1 MKRPIDR
8 FEGKTKKEI
17 YQKERLLDEDNLEKH
32 DRLAMF
38 LAALRVFLPGLL
50 LVIGPLLL
58 LAILL

>member
-8 FEGKTKKEI
+8 FREKSSKEI
-17 YQKERLLDEDNLEKH
+17 YKKEELLEKENLEKH

-50 LVIGPLLL
+50 LVLAPLILLL
-58 LAILL
+58 ILL

>member
-1 MKRPIDR
+1 MKKPIDR
-8 FEGKTKKEI
+8 FSGKNADEI
-17 YQKERLLDEDNLEKH
+17 YEKENLLDENNLEK
-32 DRLAMF
+32 DDKLAMF

>member
-1 MKRPIDR
+1 MRKPIDR
-8 FEGKTKKEI
+8 FSEKNADEI
-17 YQKERLLDEDNLEKH
+17 YEKENLLDENNLEK
-32 DRLAMF
+32 DDKLAMF

>member
-1 MKRPIDR
+1 MRKPIDR
-8 FEGKTKKEI
+8 FSEKNADEI
-17 YQKERLLDEDNLEKH
+17 YEKENLLDEDNLEK
-32 DRLAMF
+32 DDKLAMF